1 MKKTVTSRQM
11 IPDDDPTPGILVP
24 TFHTPKKEPQAALT
38 LRYEV
43 LARWAGEQW
52 QQAHPGQPFLV
63 LWASE
68 NCGNN
73 LARQRIKA
81 GRRLKG
87 RVRYLG
93 CQPVECPHVVAISDY
108 RTPGRTAALAESV
121 GAFVFS
127 FSGDEPFDVLY
138 VSSHYRD
145 EDTSIIAI
153 AIVPEDRLET
163 WAAFEAQCNNA
174 VRYLE
179 RRQDVFIIGGTNAFF
194 KPTVDWDD
202 VILPE
207 ALKNDLRDDME
218 AFFSDGV
225 HIYQQLN
232 LAPFRKLLLVGPPGT
247 GKTML
252 CAALA
257 KLALQRRRVVV
268 YVSGADED
276 GASFHKIHHALN
288 VVASARYPVLMI
300 VEEIDVYLRK
310 DDKAQI
316 LNVLD
321 GLESPNNPR
330 GALLL
335 ATTNYP
341 EVIDERIS
349 KRPGRMD
356 RIIIIP
362 TIQDIDQAVQMLS
375 RYMGPQ
381 WQDSHRAVVPHLV
394 GQTGAFVREVALY
407 ARMLAAHNRETSVS
421 LEVLEQSVASLS
433 NQLATGDDLMPRR
446 HIGFGAT
453 SALSA
458 GRRGNGGRASGE
470 GSPWSLPDEPEQSRH
485 RE

>member
-1 MKKTVTSRQM
+1 MGFTVKKKQSTTLDLRTANARQSYRS
-11 IPDDDPTPGILVP
+11 TK
-24 TFHTPKKEPQAALT
+24 TEPEVSLT
-38 LRYEV
+38 LRYES
-43 LARWAGEQW
+43 LARWASEYW
-52 QQAHPGQPFLV
+52 QQQHPGKSFLV

-73 LARQRIKA
+73 LARQRVKP
-81 GRRLKG
+81 GRKLKG
-87 RVRYLG
+87 KARYG
-93 CQPVECPHVVAISDY
+93 GYQPVDCPMVMPISDY
-108 RTPGRTAALAESV
+108 RLPGRVAVLAETV
-121 GAFVFS
+121 GAFQFN
-127 FSGDEPFDVLY
+127 FTSGESLTEPFDILY

-153 AIVPEDRLET
+153 AIVPDDQLEV
-163 WAAFEAQCNNA
+163 WAAFEVLCNNA

-179 RRQDVFIIGGTNAFF
+179 RRQDVFIIGGTNPFF
-194 KPTVDWDD
+194 KPSIDWKD
-202 VILPE
+202 VILPDE
-207 ALKNDLRDDME
+207 LKDDLRADME
-218 AFFSDGV
+218 AFFTDGV
-225 HIYQQLN
+225 GIYQQLN

-257 KLALQRRRVVV
+257 KIALQQKRVVV

-288 VVASARYPVLMI
+288 VVANARYPVLMI
-300 VEEIDVYLRK
+300 VEEIDVYLHK

-341 EVIDERIS
+341 EVIDERIA

-362 TIQDIDQAVQMLS
+362 TIQNEQQAALMLS

-381 WQDSHRAVVPHLV
+381 WQEAHVAVVPHLV

-407 ARMLAAHNRETSVS
+407 ARMLAAHNRETTVS
-421 LEVLEQSVASLS
+421 LDVLEQSVASLS
-433 NQLATGDDLMPRR
+433 NQLATGDDLLPRR
-446 HIGFGAT
+446 RMGFGSGPLIRRRNNGHDSDD
-453 SALSA
+453 SAF
-458 GRRGNGGRASGE
+458 
-470 GSPWSLPDEPEQSRH
+470 
-485 RE
+485 

>member
-1 MKKTVTSRQM
+1 MVKKKILPGMDPAHSLVTNHNNKS
-11 IPDDDPTPGILVP
+11 
-24 TFHTPKKEPQAALT
+24 KKDSEAAMS
-38 LRYEV
+38 LRYEG
-43 LARWAGEQW
+43 LARWASEQW
-52 QQAHPGQPFLV
+52 QQRQPGQPYLV

-73 LARQRIKA
+73 LARQRIKV
-81 GRRLKG
+81 GRKLKG
-87 RVRYLG
+87 KARYTG
-93 CQPVECPHVVAISDY
+93 YSPVECPLVVPISDY
-108 RTPGRTAALAESV
+108 RLPGRAAVLAETV
-121 GAFVFS
+121 GAFAFS
-127 FSGDEPFDVLY
+127 FDSATGPFEVLY

-145 EDTSIIAI
+145 EDTSVIAI
-153 AIVPEDRLET
+153 AIVPESRLEA
-163 WAAFEAQCNNA
+163 WAAFESMCNNA

-194 KPTVDWDD
+194 KPTVDWQD

-207 ALKNDLRDDME
+207 LLKNDLRDDME
-218 AFFSDGV
+218 AFFNDGV

-257 KLALQRRRVVV
+257 KLALQQKRVVV

-288 VVASARYPVLMI
+288 VVANARYPVLMI

-341 EVIDERIS
+341 EVIDERIA

-362 TIQDIDQAVQMLS
+362 TIQDTEQAARMLS

-381 WQDSHRAVVPHLV
+381 WQDSHRSVVPHLV

-407 ARMLAAHNRETSVS
+407 ARMLAAHNRETMVS
-421 LEVLEQSVASLS
+421 LEVLEQSIASLS
-433 NQLATGDDLMPRR
+433 NQLSTGDDLLPRR
-446 HIGFGAT
+446 RIGFGG
-453 SALSA
+453 SSGGG
-458 GRRGNGGRASGE
+458 GRRNGRQN
-470 GSPWSLPDEPEQSRH
+470 SPNEPPF
-485 RE
+485 

>member
-1 MKKTVTSRQM
+1 
-11 IPDDDPTPGILVP
+11 
-24 TFHTPKKEPQAALT
+24 
-38 LRYEV
+38 
-43 LARWAGEQW
+43 
-52 QQAHPGQPFLV
+52 
-63 LWASE
+63 
-68 NCGNN
+68 
-73 LARQRIKA
+73 
-81 GRRLKG
+81 
-87 RVRYLG
+87 
-93 CQPVECPHVVAISDY
+93 
-108 RTPGRTAALAESV
+108 LAETV
-121 GAFVFS
+121 GAFLFK
-127 FSGDEPFDVLY
+127 FGGDAGAFEVLY

-145 EDTSIIAI
+145 EDTSVIAI
-153 AIVPEDRLET
+153 AIVPETHLEA
-163 WAAFEAQCNNA
+163 WAAFESMCNNA

-194 KPTVDWDD
+194 KPTVDWHD

-207 ALKNDLRDDME
+207 VIKNDLRDDME
-218 AFFSDGV
+218 AFFNDGV

-257 KLALQRRRVVV
+257 KLALQEKRVVV

-288 VVASARYPVLMI
+288 VVANARYPVLMI

-362 TIQDIDQAVQMLS
+362 TIQDAEQAARMLN

-381 WQDSHRAVVPHLV
+381 WQDSHRTVVPHLV

-407 ARMLAAHNRETSVS
+407 ARMLAAHNRETVVS
-421 LEVLEQSVASLS
+421 LEVLEQSIASLS
-433 NQLATGDDLMPRR
+433 NQLSTGDDLMPRR
-446 HIGFGAT
+446 KMGFGG
-453 SALSA
+453 SNNRRN
-458 GRRGNGGRASGE
+458 GRSTTQE
-470 GSPWSLPDEPEQSRH
+470 EPTY
-485 RE
+485 

>member
-1 MKKTVTSRQM
+1 MKKTAKKNSL
-11 IPDDDPTPGILVP
+11 PGLEVNPGTLIQSYHS
-24 TFHTPKKEPQAALT
+24 TKKETQMSLT
-38 LRYEV
+38 LRYET
-43 LARWAGEQW
+43 LARWASEIW
-52 QQAHPGQPFLV
+52 QERHPDIPFMV

-73 LARQRIKA
+73 LARQRVKN

-87 RVRYLG
+87 KVRYQG
-93 CQPVECPHVVAISDY
+93 YDTIPCPYVVPISDY
-108 RTPGRTAALAESV
+108 RLPGRAAVLAETV
-121 GAFVFS
+121 GAFMFR
-127 FSGDEPFDVLY
+127 FKGDDNPFDVLY

-153 AIVPEDRLET
+153 ALVPDNRLEA

-194 KPTVDWDD
+194 KPTVDWED

-207 ALKNDLRDDME
+207 VLKNDLRDDME
-218 AFFSDGV
+218 AFFTDGV
-225 HIYQQLN
+225 EIYQQLN

-252 CAALA
+252 CAAMA
-257 KLALQRRRVVV
+257 KLALQHKRVVV

-356 RIIIIP
+356 RIIVIP
-362 TIQDIDQAVQMLS
+362 TIQDAEQAVQMLS

-381 WQDSHRAVVPHLV
+381 WQDVHRAVVPHLV

-407 ARMLAAHNRETSVS
+407 ARMLAAHNRETHVS
-421 LEVLEQSVASLS
+421 LDILEQSVASLS
-433 NQLATGDDLMPRR
+433 NQLATGDDLLPRR
-446 HIGFGAT
+446 RIGFGA
-453 SALSA
+453 SSLAA
-458 GRRGNGGRASGE
+458 ARRNGGHALADNVDAPARTEDGE
-470 GSPWSLPDEPEQSRH
+470 I
-485 RE
+485 

>member
-1 MKKTVTSRQM
+1 MSLTLKYETLAKWASEEWAKRYPAK
-11 IPDDDPTPGILVP
+11 I
-24 TFHTPKKEPQAALT
+24 ALT
-38 LRYEV
+38 
-43 LARWAGEQW
+43 
-52 QQAHPGQPFLV
+52 

-87 RVRYLG
+87 KSRYLG
-93 CQPVECPHVVAISDY
+93 YEPLDCPHVVPISDY
-108 RTPGRTAALAESV
+108 RLPGRSAMLAEAV
-121 GAFVFS
+121 GAFLFR
-127 FSGDEPFDVLY
+127 FEGKHGPFDVLY
-138 VSSHYRD
+138 VSAHYRD
-145 EDTSIIAI
+145 EDTSVIAL
-153 AIVPEDRLET
+153 ALVPDDSLDT
-163 WAAFEAQCNNA
+163 WAAFENQCNSA
-174 VRYLE
+174 TRYLE
-179 RRQDVFIIGGTNAFF
+179 RRQDVFIIGGTNAYF
-194 KPTVDWDD
+194 KPTVNWDD

-207 ALKNDLRDDME
+207 VIKNDLRDDME
-218 AFFSDGV
+218 AFFTDGV
-225 HIYQQLN
+225 TIYQQLN

-257 KLALQRRRVVV
+257 KLALQKQRVVV

-288 VVASARYPVLMI
+288 VVANARYPVLMI

-321 GLESPNNPR
+321 GLESPNNTR

-341 EVIDERIS
+341 EVIDERIA

-356 RIIIIP
+356 RIIVIP
-362 TIQDIDQAVQMLS
+362 TIQDAEQAAQMLS

-381 WQDSHRAVVPHLV
+381 WREEHRTVVPHLV

-407 ARMLAAHNRETSVS
+407 ARMLAAHNRQTSVS
-421 LEVLEQSVASLS
+421 LAVLEQSVASLS
-433 NQLATGDDLMPRR
+433 NQLQTGDDLMPRR
-446 HIGFGAT
+446 RIGFAGGSGA
-453 SALSA
+453 
-458 GRRGNGGRASGE
+458 RRSPVGNDDPSY
-470 GSPWSLPDEPEQSRH
+470 
-485 RE
+485 

>member
-1 MKKTVTSRQM
+1 MVKKKTLPILDATSGVS
-11 IPDDDPTPGILVP
+11 I
-24 TFHTPKKEPQAALT
+24 EPFRLPSREAPSAMT
-38 LRYEV
+38 LRYEN
-43 LARWAGEQW
+43 LARWASETW
-52 QQAHPGQPFLV
+52 QQRHPGEPYMV

-73 LARQRIKA
+73 LARQRVKA
-81 GRRLKG
+81 GRKLKG
-87 RVRYLG
+87 KVRYAG
-93 CQPVECPHVVAISDY
+93 VDSIDCPLVVSISDY
-108 RTPGRTAALAESV
+108 RLPGRQAVLAETV
-121 GAFVFS
+121 GAFLFKFESDGSS
-127 FSGDEPFDVLY
+127 FDALY

-145 EDTSIIAI
+145 EDTSVIAI
-153 AIVPEDRLET
+153 AIVPQDKLET
-163 WAAFEAQCNNA
+163 WAAFEALCNNA

-179 RRQDVFIIGGTNAFF
+179 RRQDVFIIGGTNSFF

-207 ALKNDLRDDME
+207 PIKNDLRDDME

-225 HIYQQLN
+225 GIYQQLN

-257 KLALQRRRVVV
+257 KLALQRKRVVV

-288 VVASARYPVLMI
+288 VVANARYPVLMI

-341 EVIDERIS
+341 EVIDERIA

-362 TIQDIDQAVQMLS
+362 TIQDAEQAVLMLS

-381 WQDSHRAVVPHLV
+381 WQESHRSVVPHLV

-433 NQLATGDDLMPRR
+433 NQLATGDDLLPRR
-446 HIGFGAT
+446 RMGFGGAGGV
-453 SALSA
+453 LG
-458 GRRGNGGRASGE
+458 GRRNGGRS
-470 GSPWSLPDEPEQSRH
+470 SPADDPSF
-485 RE
+485 

>member
-1 MKKTVTSRQM
+1 MS
-11 IPDDDPTPGILVP
+11 
-24 TFHTPKKEPQAALT
+24 LT
-38 LRYEV
+38 LRYET
-43 LARWAGEQW
+43 LARWASEQW
-52 QQAHPGQPFLV
+52 QARYPDKPFLI

-73 LARQRIKA
+73 LARQRLKV
-81 GRRLKG
+81 GRKLKG
-87 RVRYLG
+87 KARYTG
-93 CQPVECPHVVAISDY
+93 HQPIDCPFVVPISDY
-108 RTPGRTAALAESV
+108 RLPGRSAVLAETV
-121 GAFVFS
+121 GAFMFNFS
-127 FSGDEPFDVLY
+127 TDDGPFDVLY

-145 EDTSIIAI
+145 EDTSVIAI
-153 AIVPEDRLET
+153 AIVPQDQLET
-163 WAAFEAQCNNA
+163 WAAFEVLCNNA

-194 KPTVDWDD
+194 KPTVEWKD

-207 ALKNDLRDDME
+207 TLKDDLRADME

-225 HIYQQLN
+225 GIYQQLN

-257 KLALQRRRVVV
+257 KLALQQKRVVV

-288 VVASARYPVLMI
+288 VVANARYPVLMI

-341 EVIDERIS
+341 EVIDERIA

-362 TIQDIDQAVQMLS
+362 TIQDDQQAAQMLA

-381 WQDSHRAVVPHLV
+381 WQEAHRSVIAHLV

-407 ARMLAAHNRETSVS
+407 ARMLAAHNREVIVS
-421 LEVLEQSVASLS
+421 LEVLEQSIASLS

-446 HIGFGAT
+446 RMGFG
-453 SALSA
+453 SAAPGLH
-458 GRRGNGGRASGE
+458 RNGHNTPGE
-470 GSPWSLPDEPEQSRH
+470 PF
-485 RE
+485 

>member
-1 MKKTVTSRQM
+1 MSV
-11 IPDDDPTPGILVP
+11 
-24 TFHTPKKEPQAALT
+24 T
-38 LRYEV
+38 LRYEK
-43 LARWAGEQW
+43 LARWAADEW
-52 QQAHPGQPFLV
+52 QQSFPDQPFLV

-73 LARQRIKA
+73 LARQRVKV
-81 GRRLKG
+81 GRKLKG
-87 RVRYLG
+87 KARYTG
-93 CQPVECPHVVAISDY
+93 YEAVDCPHVVPISDY
-108 RTPGRTAALAESV
+108 RLPGRAAVIAETV
-121 GAFVFS
+121 GAFRFH
-127 FSGDEPFDVLY
+127 FTGENNPFDVLY

-145 EDTSIIAI
+145 EDTSIIAV
-153 AIVPEDRLET
+153 AIVPQEHLEA
-163 WAAFEAQCNNA
+163 WAAFETQCNNA

-194 KPTVDWDD
+194 KPTVDWSD
-202 VILPE
+202 VILSDD
-207 ALKNDLRDDME
+207 LKNDLRDDME

-225 HIYQQLN
+225 GIYQQLN

-257 KLALQRRRVVV
+257 KLALQQKRVVV

-288 VVASARYPVLMI
+288 VVANARYPVLMI

-341 EVIDERIS
+341 EVIDERIA

-356 RIIIIP
+356 RIVVIP
-362 TIQDIDQAVQMLS
+362 TIQDTDQAALMLS

-381 WQDSHRAVVPHLV
+381 WQEDHRTVLPHLV

-407 ARMLAAHNRETSVS
+407 ARMLAAHNRQTSVS
-421 LEVLEQSVASLS
+421 LNVLEESVASLS
-433 NQLATGDDLMPRR
+433 NQISTGDDLMPRR
-446 HIGFGAT
+446 RIGFGNASLT
-453 SALSA
+453 STRRNNGLNAADESA
-458 GRRGNGGRASGE
+458 V
-470 GSPWSLPDEPEQSRH
+470 
-485 RE
+485 

>member
-1 MKKTVTSRQM
+1 MKKIRSVAHDTAILTELTLP
-11 IPDDDPTPGILVP
+11 PDDTAGDSGAPLS
-24 TFHTPKKEPQAALT
+24 
-38 LRYEV
+38 LRYERLV
-43 LARWAGEQW
+43 LWAREYWRTHELGETPT
-52 QQAHPGQPFLV
+52 A

-68 NCGNN
+68 NCANH
-73 LARQRIKA
+73 LARTRLKA

-87 RVRYLG
+87 KARFATVQALD
-93 CQPVECPHVVAISDY
+93 CPFVMPISDY
-108 RTPGRTAALAESV
+108 RVPSRVPILAESV
-121 GAFVFS
+121 GAFHFT
-127 FSGDEPFDVLY
+127 FEGGSGPFHAVY

-145 EDTSIIAI
+145 EDTSVIALVLI
-153 AIVPEDRLET
+153 DPAHLET
-163 WAAFEAQCNNA
+163 WAAFEVICNNA

-179 RRQDVFIIGGTNAFF
+179 RRQDVFIIGGTNAYF
-194 KPTVDWDD
+194 KPTVAWND
-202 VILPE
+202 VILPA

-218 AFFSDGV
+218 AFFTDGV
-225 HIYQQLN
+225 EIYRQLN

-257 KLALQRRRVVV
+257 RLAIQQKRVVV

-288 VVASARYPVLMI
+288 VVANANFPVLMI

-341 EVIDERIS
+341 EVIDERIA

-356 RIIIIP
+356 RILVIP
-362 TIQDIDQAVQMLS
+362 TLQDAEQAADMLIRDLGS
-375 RYMGPQ
+375 Q
-381 WQDSHRAVVPHLV
+381 WQDSHRRVVPALI

-407 ARMLAAHNRETSVS
+407 ARMLAAHNRDTLVS
-421 LEVLEQSVASLS
+421 LAVLEQSVDSLS
-433 NQLATGDDLMPRR
+433 NQMAAGDDMLPRR
-446 HIGFGAT
+446 AIGFGD
-453 SALSA
+453 SARKRA
-458 GRRGNGGRASGE
+458 GKAGQLN
-470 GSPWSLPDEPEQSRH
+470 P
-485 RE
+485 

>member
-1 MKKTVTSRQM
+1 MKKTVVQQM
-11 IPDDDPTPGILVP
+11 MPEDDPTPGILVP
-24 TFHTPKKEPQAALT
+24 TFHTPKKESQATLT

-52 QQAHPGQPFLV
+52 QKCHPDQPFMI

-73 LARQRIKA
+73 LARQRIKT
-81 GRRLKG
+81 GRKLKG
-87 RVRYLG
+87 RVRYLA
-93 CQPVECPHVVAISDY
+93 CQPVECPYVVAISDY
-108 RTPGRTAALAESV
+108 RTPGRTTTLAESV
-121 GAFVFS
+121 GAFLFS
-127 FSGDEPFDVLY
+127 FSAADEPFDVLY

-153 AIVPEDRLET
+153 AIVPEDRLEA

-207 ALKNDLRDDME
+207 VLKNDLRDDME

-341 EVIDERIS
+341 EVIDERIA

-362 TIQDIDQAVQMLS
+362 TIQDTDQAVQMLS

-446 HIGFGAT
+446 HIGFGG
-453 SALSA
+453 SSSLSA
-458 GRRGNGGRASGE
+458 GRRSNGGRASSE
-470 GSPWSLPDEPEQSRH
+470 ALPLSPPDESER
-485 RE
+485 

>member
-1 MKKTVTSRQM
+1 MKKITKKQEPINLSAIGTF
-11 IPDDDPTPGILVP
+11 TPSN
-24 TFHTPKKEPQAALT
+24 HTHRRDEQASLT
-38 LRYEV
+38 LRYEN
-43 LARWAGEQW
+43 LARWASEQW
-52 QQAHPGQPFLV
+52 QQRHPGQPYIV

-73 LARQRIKA
+73 LARSRVKT
-81 GRRLKG
+81 GRKLKG
-87 RVRYLG
+87 KVRYQG
-93 CQPVECPHVVAISDY
+93 YETMTCPFVVPISDY
-108 RTPGRTAALAESV
+108 RLPGRAAVLAETV
-121 GAFVFS
+121 GAFLFKFS
-127 FSGDEPFDVLY
+127 DERGDSDVLY

-145 EDTSIIAI
+145 EDTSVIAI
-153 AIVPEDRLET
+153 AIVPEGQLEA

-194 KPTVDWDD
+194 KPTVDWED

-225 HIYQQLN
+225 GIYQQLN

-257 KLALQRRRVVV
+257 KLALQHKRVVV

-321 GLESPNNPR
+321 GLESPNNSR

-341 EVIDERIS
+341 EVIDERIA

-362 TIQDIDQAVQMLS
+362 TIQDVDQAAQMLA

-381 WQDSHRAVVPHLV
+381 WQDTHRSVVPHLV

-433 NQLATGDDLMPRR
+433 NQLATGDDLLPRR
-446 HIGFGAT
+446 RMGFGGPMLPG
-453 SALSA
+453 SRRNN
-458 GRRGNGGRASGE
+458 GRTGN
-470 GSPWSLPDEPEQSRH
+470 DEPSF
-485 RE
+485 

>member
-1 MKKTVTSRQM
+1 MRLKK
-11 IPDDDPTPGILVP
+11 IPGMDSVP
-24 TFHTPKKEPQAALT
+24 SIPVQSYRLTKREAEMSLT
-38 LRYEV
+38 LRYETSV
-43 LARWAGEQW
+43 GWAREQW
-52 QQAHPGQPFLV
+52 QARYTDKPFLI
-63 LWASE
+63 LGASD
-68 NCGNN
+68 NCGNT
-73 LARQRIKA
+73 LARQRLKV
-81 GRRLKG
+81 GRKLKG
-87 RVRYLG
+87 KARYTG
-93 CQPVECPHVVAISDY
+93 HQPIDCPFVVPISDY
-108 RTPGRTAALAESV
+108 RLPGRSAVLAETV
-121 GAFVFS
+121 GAFMFNFS
-127 FSGDEPFDVLY
+127 TDDGPFDVLY

-145 EDTSIIAI
+145 EDTSVIAI
-153 AIVPEDRLET
+153 AIVPQDQLET
-163 WAAFEAQCNNA
+163 WAAFEVLCNNA

-194 KPTVDWDD
+194 KPTVEWKD

-207 ALKNDLRDDME
+207 TLKDDLRADME

-225 HIYQQLN
+225 GIYQQLN

-257 KLALQRRRVVV
+257 KLALQQKRVVV

-276 GASFHKIHHALN
+276 DASFHKIHNALN
-288 VVASARYPVLMI
+288 VVANARYPVLMI
-300 VEEIDVYLRK
+300 VEEIDVYLHK
-310 DDKAQI
+310 YDKAQI

-341 EVIDERIS
+341 EVIDERIA

-362 TIQDIDQAVQMLS
+362 TIQNEQQAALMLS

-381 WQDSHRAVVPHLV
+381 WQEAHVAVVPHLV

-407 ARMLAAHNRETSVS
+407 ARMLAAHNPATTLS
-421 LEVLEQSVASLS
+421 LALLDQSVARPPTPLPP
-433 NQLATGDDLMPRR
+433 AYDLLPRR
-446 HIGFGAT
+446 RIGFGSS
-453 SALSA
+453 SANSRRN
-458 GRRGNGGRASGE
+458 GRESHDD
-470 GSPWSLPDEPEQSRH
+470 SPF
-485 RE
+485 

>member
-1 MKKTVTSRQM
+1 MKKATAVSFKV
-11 IPDDDPTPGILVP
+11 PDDPFEGLELPRSARREADKLS
-24 TFHTPKKEPQAALT
+24 LD
-38 LRYEV
+38 LRYES
-43 LARWAGEQW
+43 LARWARAEWDKRQFGAE
-52 QQAHPGQPFLV
+52 PIT

-73 LARQRIKA
+73 MAHTRIKP
-81 GRRLKG
+81 GRKLKG
-87 RVRYLG
+87 RARYTG
-93 CQPVECPHVVAISDY
+93 VEVLDCPFVVPISDY
-108 RTPGRTAALAESV
+108 RLPGRRAVLAETV
-121 GAFVFS
+121 GAFLFTFEGSAGPFS
-127 FSGDEPFDVLY
+127 VIY

-145 EDTSIIAI
+145 EDTSVIAV
-153 AIVPEDRLET
+153 ALVQKAHLDT
-163 WAAFEAQCNNA
+163 WAAFEGQCNTA

-194 KPTVDWDD
+194 KPSVDWDD

-207 ALKNDLRDDME
+207 VLKNDLRDDME
-218 AFFSDGV
+218 AFFTDGV
-225 HIYQQLN
+225 SIYQQLN

-257 KLALQRRRVVV
+257 KMALAQKRVVV

-288 VVASARYPVLMI
+288 VVANARYPVLMI

-341 EVIDERIS
+341 EVIDERIA

-356 RIIIIP
+356 RILIIP
-362 TIQDIDQAVQMLS
+362 TIQNEEQAAQMLS
-375 RYMGPQ
+375 RYMGSQ
-381 WQDSHRAVVPHLV
+381 WHDSHRQVVPNLV

-421 LEVLEQSVASLS
+421 LAVLEQSVESLS
-433 NQLATGDDLMPRR
+433 NQLSTGDDMLPRR
-446 HIGFGAT
+446 KIGFGTAR
-453 SALSA
+453 S
-458 GRRGNGGRASGE
+458 GRNGRS
-470 GSPWSLPDEPEQSRH
+470 DEPH
-485 RE
+485 F